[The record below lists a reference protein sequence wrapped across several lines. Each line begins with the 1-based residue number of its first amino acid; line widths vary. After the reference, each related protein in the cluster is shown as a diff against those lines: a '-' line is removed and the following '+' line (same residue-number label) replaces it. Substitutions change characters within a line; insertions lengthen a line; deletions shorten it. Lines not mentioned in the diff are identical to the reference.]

1 MIGTYLKKIAPRTLY
16 GRAAAILLL
25 PMLTLQLAVATVFV
39 QRHFED
45 VTVQMTTNL
54 LLEIAMVLDELESRS
69 VADVAVTTAKSLKI
83 GLREWSGSISE
94 NEFVFYD
101 ISGRTIVP
109 FLYEKLIGV
118 KEIDLSNLSKV
129 IIVLES
135 AAGPIEI
142 EFSRYRVSASNPH
155 QLLVLMVLTG
165 IFMTLIAFLFL
176 RNQSSSLSRYGCF
189 LLQTD
194 SQDAHC
200 A

>member
-1 MIGTYLKKIAPRTLY
+1 MIGTYLKIFAPRTLY

-54 LLEIAMVLDELESRS
+54 LLEIAMVLDELENSS
-69 VADVAVTTAKSLKI
+69 VSEVASTTAQSLNV
-83 GLREWSGSISE
+83 GLREWGGSISG
-94 NEFVFYD
+94 NELVFYD

-118 KEIDLSNLSKV
+118 KDVDLSNLSKV

-142 EFSRYRVSASNPH
+142 DFSRYRVSASNPH
-155 QLLVLMVLTG
+155 
-165 IFMTLIAFLFL
+165 
-176 RNQSSSLSRYGCF
+176 
-189 LLQTD
+189 
-194 SQDAHC
+194 
-200 A
+200 